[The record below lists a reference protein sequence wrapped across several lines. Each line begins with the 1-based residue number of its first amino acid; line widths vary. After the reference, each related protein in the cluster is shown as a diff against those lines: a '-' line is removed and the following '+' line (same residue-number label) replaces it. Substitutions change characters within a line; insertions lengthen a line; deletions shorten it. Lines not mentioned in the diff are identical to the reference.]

1 MKLNWTTLTL
11 AQAQTESPAP
21 SLPPS
26 TGATPQAATGGNG
39 PGADTSAADTAT
51 NGTNPPPAT
60 PQGPGGLM
68 QFLLPALLAAMVL
81 MFIFSTRKQKKQ
93 QAERKAMIDALKK
106 GDKVQ
111 TIGGIRGTVVE
122 TREDEIVVKVDE
134 NSNTKMRFARSAVN
148 TVLDSKDKGKDE

>member
-11 AQAQTESPAP
+11 AQADGTESPAP

-26 TGATPQAATGGNG
+26 TGATPQAAPGGNA
-39 PGADTSAADTAT
+39 PGADTSAAGIPT
-51 NGTNPPPAT
+51 NGNPPPAT
-60 PQGPGGLM
+60 QQAPGGLI

-122 TREDEIVVKVDE
+122 TREQEIIVKVDE
-134 NSNTKMRFARSAVN
+134 NTNTKMRFARSAVN